1 MNFIMSNLPTII
13 LAAIVVILII
23 GLLAS
28 GYVKAPPNKAYI
40 ISGLRKNPKVLIGRA
55 GIKIPFL
62 EQKNELCLEQ
72 VTIDVKTDDYIPTL
86 DYINVKIDAVVKV
99 KVATEGVLLERAMQ
113 NFLDK
118 TKEQIAADLQDS
130 LKGNMKEI
138 IGTMSLRDINNNR
151 AEFGNQVQEKA
162 TPDME
167 RLGIEILSFNIQNV
181 EDRNGLIEDMG
192 MDNTAKIKKDAAIA
206 KAEADRDV
214 AIAQAEADQ
223 KANEARIAAETEIAK
238 QNNDLEIRKAELK
251 MQADTKKAEADA
263 AYKIQEQEQRKII
276 GVKETDAAIAKQERE
291 IILKEKEAD
300 AQEKAL
306 DAEVRK
312 KADADLYDREK
323 KAEAERI
330 EKQKKAEA
338 ERYQIEQEA
347 LAQQKKAEAIRQLG
361 AAEAEA
367 IRLKATAEAEG
378 MEKKAEA
385 YRKYNNMAMAEQ
397 LIKVLPDIAGKIA
410 EPMAQIDKITIIGGG
425 SDNGI
430 AGVTDAV
437 PAVMAKLIESMKET
451 TGVDLADI
459 LKAESYD
466 AKVTKNVNFTGI
478 PEGNADV
485 TPVVAGAIADA
496 VADKLSETE
505 KEDDN
510 NADMKQRTRKNK

>member
-1 MNFIMSNLPTII
+1 
-13 LAAIVVILII
+13 
-23 GLLAS
+23 
-28 GYVKAPPNKAYI
+28 
-40 ISGLRKNPKVLIGRA
+40 
-55 GIKIPFL
+55 
-62 EQKNELCLEQ
+62 
-72 VTIDVKTDDYIPTL
+72 
-86 DYINVKIDAVVKV
+86 
-99 KVATEGVLLERAMQ
+99 MQ

-397 LIKVLPDIAGKIA
+397 LIKILPEIAGKIA
-410 EPMAQIDKITIIGGG
+410 EPMAQIDKITIIGG
-425 SDNGI
+425 SANGI
-430 AGVTDAV
+430 TGVTDAV

-485 TPVVAGAIADA
+485 APVVAGAIADA
-496 VADKLSETE
+496 VVDKLSENE
-505 KEDDN
+505 KEDN
-510 NADMKQRTRKNK
+510 NSVDIEAKTRKNK

>member
-1 MNFIMSNLPTII
+1 M
-13 LAAIVVILII
+13 
-23 GLLAS
+23 
-28 GYVKAPPNKAYI
+28 
-40 ISGLRKNPKVLIGRA
+40 
-55 GIKIPFL
+55 
-62 EQKNELCLEQ
+62 EQ

-86 DYINVKIDAVVKV
+86 DYINIKIDAVVKV
-99 KVATEGVLLERAMQ
+99 KVATEGELLERAMQ

-130 LKGNMKEI
+130 LKGSMKEI

-397 LIKVLPDIAGKIA
+397 LIKILPEIAGKIA
-410 EPMAQIDKITIIGGG
+410 EPMAQIDKITIIGG
-425 SDNGI
+425 SANGI
-430 AGVTDAV
+430 TGVTDAV

-485 TPVVAGAIADA
+485 APVVACAIADA
-496 VADKLSETE
+496 VVDKLSENE
-505 KEDDN
+505 KEDN
-510 NADMKQRTRKNK
+510 NSVDIEAKTRKNK

>member
-1 MNFIMSNLPTII
+1 MEFILGI
-13 LAAIVVILII
+13 LFKILIVAAVI
-23 GLLAS
+23 AFLSFIIS
-28 GYVKAPPNKAYI
+28 GYVKAPPNKAFI
-40 ISGLRKNPKVLIGRA
+40 ISGYRKNPRVLIGRA

-99 KVATEGVLLERAMQ
+99 KVGTSDELMQRAMQ

-118 TKEQIAADLQDS
+118 TKDEIASDLQDS

-214 AIAQAEADQ
+214 AIAQAEANK

-238 QNNDLEIRKAELK
+238 QNNDLEIKKAELK
-251 MQADTKKAEADA
+251 MQSDTKKAEADA
-263 AYKIQEQEQRKII
+263 AYEIQNQEQRKVI

-291 IILKEKEAD
+291 IVLKEKEAE

-323 KAEAERI
+323 KAEADRI
-330 EKQKKAEA
+330 EKQKEAEA
-338 ERYQIEQEA
+338 ERYKIEQEA
-347 LAQQKKAEAIRQLG
+347 LAQQRKAEAIRQLG

-367 IRLKATAEAEG
+367 IKLKATAEAEG

-410 EPMAQIDKITIIGGG
+410 EPLSQIDKITIIDGGKG
-425 SDNGI
+425 SGVESIANG
-430 AGVTDAV
+430 V

-451 TGVDLADI
+451 TGVDLAEV
-459 LKAESYD
+459 LKADTYD
-466 AKVTKNVNFTGI
+466 AKVTKNINFTGI
-478 PEGNADV
+478 PDGTGNDGSV
-485 TPVVAGAIADA
+485 GSVVGSVVADA
-496 VADKLSETE
+496 AAEVISEEESKKDDK
-505 KEDDN
+505 K
-510 NADMKQRTRKNK
+510 K

>member
-1 MNFIMSNLPTII
+1 MFKNGFKMVRSGFT
-13 LAAIVVILII
+13 LAEVLITLGII
-23 GLLAS
+23 GVVA
-28 GYVKAPPNKAYI
+28 AM
-40 ISGLRKNPKVLIGRA
+40 
-55 GIKIPFL
+55 
-62 EQKNELCLEQ
+62 
-72 VTIDVKTDDYIPTL
+72 TMPTL
-86 DYINVKIDAVVKV
+86 MNATNGAQYKTAFKKALSVISQAVVLNLALDEYDFGRSVDGTGDGSIYK
-99 KVATEGVLLERAMQ
+99 LLDERM
-113 NFLDK
+113 
-118 TKEQIAADLQDS
+118 
-130 LKGNMKEI
+130 
-138 IGTMSLRDINNNR
+138 
-151 AEFGNQVQEKA
+151 
-162 TPDME
+162 
-167 RLGIEILSFNIQNV
+167 NV
-181 EDRNGLIEDMG
+181 VDR
-192 MDNTAKIKKDAAIA
+192 KDAAIA

-397 LIKVLPDIAGKIA
+397 LIKILPDIAGKIA

-425 SDNGI
+425 SGNGI
-430 AGVTDAV
+430 AGVTDTV

-485 TPVVAGAIADA
+485 APVVAGAIADA
-496 VADKLSETE
+496 VVDKLSENET
-505 KEDDN
+505 EDDDN
-510 NADMKQRTRKNK
+510 TDMKAKTRKNK

>member
-1 MNFIMSNLPTII
+1 
-13 LAAIVVILII
+13 
-23 GLLAS
+23 
-28 GYVKAPPNKAYI
+28 
-40 ISGLRKNPKVLIGRA
+40 
-55 GIKIPFL
+55 
-62 EQKNELCLEQ
+62 
-72 VTIDVKTDDYIPTL
+72 
-86 DYINVKIDAVVKV
+86 
-99 KVATEGVLLERAMQ
+99 
-113 NFLDK
+113 
-118 TKEQIAADLQDS
+118 
-130 LKGNMKEI
+130 
-138 IGTMSLRDINNNR
+138 
-151 AEFGNQVQEKA
+151 
-162 TPDME
+162 ME
-167 RLGIEILSFNIQNV
+167 RLSIEILSFNIQNV

-338 ERYQIEQEA
+338 EHYQIEQEA

-397 LIKVLPDIAGKIA
+397 LIKILPDIAGKIA

-425 SDNGI
+425 SNSGI
-430 AGVTDAV
+430 ASVTDAV

-496 VADKLSETE
+496 VIDKLSETE

-510 NADMKQRTRKNK
+510 NADIEAKTRKNK